1 MITVVDSIHCCIKYV
16 VFILIYLTN
25 SMEHL
30 QLDEKLAALWN
41 WKVH

>member
-1 MITVVDSIHCCIKYV
+1 
-16 VFILIYLTN
+16 
-25 SMEHL
+25 MEHL